1 MAPIRVMLVDD
12 NPTFL
17 RVATTFLEE
26 NSHGELDIV
35 GAAHCGEEA
44 LALAPA
50 LQPQI
55 ILLDLAMPG
64 LSGMETAPRLQ
75 QALPE
80 VGIIAL
86 TVFGGER
93 YRQAALTA
101 GADDF
106 VSKTALI
113 TDLLP
118 AIRQVAQT
126 KMASLPKVE

>member
-1 MAPIRVMLVDD
+1 MLVDD

-35 GAAHCGEEA
+35 GAAHGGEEA
-44 LALAPA
+44 LALAQA
-50 LQPQI
+50 LQPHVV
-55 ILLDLAMPG
+55 LLDLAMPG
-64 LSGMETAPRLQ
+64 LSGMETAPRLH
-75 QALPE
+75 QALPA

-86 TVFGGER
+86 TVFGSER

-118 AIRQVAQT
+118 TIRRVAQA
-126 KMASLPKVE
+126 KQVERP